1 MRQRSKRDM
10 GLLICF
16 LAGLTLFKCRPWE
29 TGLIGQRYSYK
40 LCKHAHQ
47 LSPLPSAIRQRT
59 SERHEEIW
67 LG

>member
-1 MRQRSKRDM
+1 MRRRSKRDM

-40 LCKHAHQ
+40 LCKHARR

-59 SERHEEIW
+59 SEGHEEIW